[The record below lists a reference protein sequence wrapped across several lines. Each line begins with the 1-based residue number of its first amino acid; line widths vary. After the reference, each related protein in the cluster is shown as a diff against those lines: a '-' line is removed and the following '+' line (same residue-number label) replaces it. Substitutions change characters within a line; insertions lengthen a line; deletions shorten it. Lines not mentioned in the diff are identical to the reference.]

1 MKPSFEQTLVE
12 VWRQTLVED
21 AKAEGYFCQP
31 SWLPGFSKSRKPN
44 KQVPTSLSDGS
55 RMEFLRATVVQCTQ
69 ILQTTTCWRNCRD
82 ERRGLETGRALDCGV
97 ERS

>member
-55 RMEFLRATVVQCTQ
+55 RMEFLRT
-69 ILQTTTCWRNCRD
+69 
-82 ERRGLETGRALDCGV
+82 TGRKKPFHRLYRTRRQHNAGQPGYQT
-97 ERS
+97 RQHF